1 MNRRLLSILSFFV
14 LVIVALA
21 QDINSYYRKANGKT
35 CIELKAALKT
45 IIANHTKLGYGNLW
59 EAYEQV
65 DYIEGETNSEGH
77 YKVFDYYSDSTF
89 YFNGDGS
96 SVSGMNKEHVVPKSW
111 WGGSLTIPVGNDL
124 IQVIPSDAKA
134 NLAKLNYPLG
144 VVVGTPSFPN
154 SNSGPNTRVKTGHD
168 ANGDMVFEPC
178 DENKGDFARI
188 YFYVATCY
196 PDVAWKERTD
206 AVVSFVQEDYPTFKS
221 QDFVDML
228 LQWHRQDP
236 VDEWE
241 QTRINRVYEVQK
253 NRNPFVDF
261 PELAEYIWGDKMS
274 EAFTIDVSGGD
285 DEEPSTLIFDF
296 ASNDWGL
303 PESKDNIVV
312 DAADYTKDGYTI
324 TVAGS
329 EGNGYYWNS
338 SVKLLLG
345 KEGAYLTLPAF
356 EYDVESIDVVGT
368 ATASEY
374 VQQNIYV
381 GDVAV
386 STKTTGAKNVTNTYE
401 IAEGYQAAGTIY
413 TFRVLSNSNTQI
425 SKIIINFKTATSEQ
439 QDPIFDFAYEVET
452 DFQTPYSLSTDAIT
466 GGPATLSVV
475 PAEAATVSG
484 LTITPIYA
492 GKLHATVSTAATSSY
507 YVGSDDF
514 ELTVAQPEPIGGAKA
529 NMQAETLFEE
539 RFSQFSGTGGRDS
552 SYTGK
557 IASGQ
562 FTIESASDE
571 TWGET
576 IKMYMGKECAKIGT
590 SSDEGSLKSSSV
602 SLNDNGTLTFSAAGW
617 GSGSNTLTVNATGG
631 TLSCDTVITLTNG
644 EWTDYAIDI
653 TDATGDLVLTFTGKR
668 GFIDDIVV
676 ESMGAS
682 SDMATEDFILDGNG
696 LATFASNYTLD
707 LSDAEASGYTAWKAV
722 EVNDNELILEEVSGI
737 IPAGTALVFKGE
749 ADAELSIPTTD
760 DEATAD
766 VSDNLLECILA
777 KTVVWADEYFRLD
790 GQQFATTTDEY
801 TIIEAGQ
808 AILSANALSEDNEA
822 TSLELVFGRPDFAI
836 GDVNCD
842 GVITIADVTALVNI
856 ILGKTTEYR
865 ADIAD
870 VNGDETITIADVTA
884 LVNVILGK

>member
-1 MNRRLLSILSFFV
+1 MNRRLLSILSFLV
-14 LVIVALA
+14 LAIIALA

-35 CIELKAALKT
+35 CVELKAALKT

-59 EAYEQV
+59 AAYEQV
-65 DYIEGETNSEGH
+65 DYIEGDTNADGH
-77 YKVFDYYSDSTF
+77 YRVFDYYSDKTF
-89 YFNGDGS
+89 YFNGDSS

-111 WGGSLTIPVGNDL
+111 WGGSTSIPVGNDL
-124 IQVIPSDAKA
+124 IQVIPSEAKA
-134 NLAKLNYPLG
+134 NIAKQNYPLG

-154 SNSGPNTRVKTGHD
+154 SNSDPNTRVKTGQD

-196 PDVAWKERTD
+196 PDVAWEERTD
-206 AVVSFVQEDYPTFKS
+206 AIVSFVQEDYPTFKS

-274 EAFTIDVSGGD
+274 EVFTIDVSGGD

-296 ASNDWGL
+296 AANEWGL
-303 PESKDNIVV
+303 PDSKDNIVV
-312 DAADYTKDGYTI
+312 DAADFTKDGYTI

-329 EGNGYYWNS
+329 EGNGYYWNN

-356 EYDVESIDVVGT
+356 EYDVVSIDVVGT

-374 VQQNIYV
+374 VKQNIYV

-386 STKTTGAKNVTNTYE
+386 STETTGAKNVTNTYA
-401 IAEGYQAAGTIY
+401 IAEDYQAAGTIY
-413 TFRVLSNSNTQI
+413 TLRVLSNSNTQI
-425 SKIIINFKTATSEQ
+425 SKIVVNFKSVTTEQ
-439 QDPIFDFAYEVET
+439 QEPVFDFAYEAET
-452 DFQTPYSLSTDAIT
+452 DYRTPYSLSTEAIT

-492 GKLHATVSTAATSSY
+492 GKLHATVSTAATNSY
-507 YVGSDDF
+507 YAGSDDF
-514 ELTVAQPEPIGGAKA
+514 ELTVAQPEPIGGALLIE
-529 NMQAETLFEE
+529 QAETLFEE
-539 RFSQFSGTGGRDS
+539 RFSDCNGPGGNDGTWSNIKGYYSYYSGDKWDEGITAAWGASGCLRIGS
-552 SYTGK
+552 SSNPGT
-557 IASGQ
+557 IASKP
-562 FTIESASDE
+562 I
-571 TWGET
+571 
-576 IKMYMGKECAKIGT
+576 
-590 SSDEGSLKSSSV
+590 SV
-602 SLNDNGTLTFSAAGW
+602 TGDATLTFKAGGW
-617 GSGSNTLTVNATGG
+617 GTGTNTLTVTATGG
-631 TLSCDTVITLTNG
+631 TLTGDTEISLTNG
-644 EWTDYAIDI
+644 EWANYAIDI
-653 TDATGDLVLTFTGKR
+653 TEATGDLVLTFSGKR
-668 GFIDDIVV
+668 GFIDDIVI
-676 ESMGAS
+676 ESMGTG
-682 SDMATEDFILDGNG
+682 SDMAMESIALDSNG

-707 LSDAEASGYTAWKAV
+707 LSDAETRGYSAWKAV
-722 EVNDNELILEEVSGI
+722 EVNDGELILEAVSGI
-737 IPAGTALVFKGE
+737 VPAGTALVFKGE
-749 ADAELSIPTTD
+749 ANAELNVPTTD
-760 DEATAD
+760 DEPTAD
-766 VSDNLLECILA
+766 VSDNLFEHTLA
-777 KTVVWADEYFRLD
+777 KTVVWADEYLQLD
-790 GQQFATTTDEY
+790 GEQFTAVTDEY
-801 TIIEAGQ
+801 AIIEAGQ
-808 AILSANALSEDNEA
+808 AILSANMLDESYEA
-822 TSLELVFGRPDFAI
+822 TALELVFGRPSFAI

-842 GVITIADVTALVNI
+842 GSITIADVTALVNI

-865 ADIAD
+865 TDIAD
-870 VNGDETITIADVTA
+870 VNGDQAITIADVTA

>member
-1 MNRRLLSILSFFV
+1 MNRRLLSILSFLV

-65 DYIEGETNSEGH
+65 DYIEGETDADGH

-196 PDVAWKERTD
+196 PDVAWEERTD

-236 VDEWE
+236 VSEWE

-296 ASNDWGL
+296 ASNEWGL
-303 PESKDNIVV
+303 PDSKDNIVV
-312 DAADYTKDGYTI
+312 DAANFTKDGYTI
-324 TVAGS
+324 TIAGS
-329 EGNGYYWNS
+329 EGNGYYWNN

-356 EYDVESIDVVGT
+356 EYDVVSIDVVGT

-374 VQQNIYV
+374 VKQNIYV

-386 STKTTGAKNVTNTYE
+386 STETTGAKNVTNTYA
-401 IAEGYQAAGTIY
+401 IAEDYQAAGTIY
-413 TFRVLSNSNTQI
+413 TLRVLSKSNTQI
-425 SKIIINFKTATSEQ
+425 SKIVVNFKDVSAEQ
-439 QDPIFDFAYEVET
+439 QEPVFDFAYEAET
-452 DFQTPYSLSTDAIT
+452 AYSVPYTLSTDAIT
-466 GGPATLSVV
+466 GGPATLAVV

-484 LTITPIYA
+484 LTITPTYA
-492 GKLHATVSTAATSSY
+492 GKLNATVSTAETSSY
-507 YVGSDDF
+507 YAGSDAF
-514 ELTVAQPEPIGGAKA
+514 TLAVAQPEPIGGA
-529 NMQAETLFEE
+529 MPVEQTDTLFEE
-539 RFSQFSGTGGRDS
+539 RFSDCSGPGGNDGIWSNINGYYTYYSGDNWDEANTVWGASACLRIGSSSNSGTLAS
-552 SYTGK
+552 KPISFTGD
-557 IASGQ
+557 A
-562 FTIESASDE
+562 
-571 TWGET
+571 
-576 IKMYMGKECAKIGT
+576 
-590 SSDEGSLKSSSV
+590 
-602 SLNDNGTLTFSAAGW
+602 TLTFRAAGW
-617 GSGSNTLTVNATGG
+617 GFGTNTLSVTATGG
-631 TLSCDTVITLTNG
+631 TLTGDTEITLTDSI
-644 EWTDYAIDI
+644 WTTYTVDI
-653 TDATGDLVLTFTGKR
+653 TGATGELVLTFSGKR

-676 ESMGAS
+676 ESIGTG
-682 SDMATEDFILDGNG
+682 SDMAMESITLNGNG
-696 LATFASNYTLD
+696 LATFVSNYTLD
-707 LSDAEASGYTAWKAV
+707 LCDAEANGYSAWKAV
-722 EVNDNELILEEVSGI
+722 EVNDGKLLLEAVSGI
-737 IPAGTALVFKGE
+737 VPAGTALVFKGQ
-749 ADAELSIPTTD
+749 ANAVISVPTTNG
-760 DEATAD
+760 EATAD
-766 VSDNLLECILA
+766 VSDNLFDYTLA

-790 GQQFATTTDEY
+790 GEQFVTVTDEY
-801 TIIEAGQ
+801 AILDAGL
-808 AILSANALSEDNEA
+808 AILSTDIIGEDEEP
-822 TSLELVFGRPDFAI
+822 TSLELIFGRPNFAI
-836 GDVNCD
+836 GDVNRD
-842 GVITIADVTALVNI
+842 GSITIADVTALVNI
-856 ILGKTTEYR
+856 ILGNSTEYSSEL
-865 ADIAD
+865 AD
-870 VNGDETITIADVTA
+870 VNQDNAITIADVTA
-884 LVNVILGK
+884 LVNKILGN

>member
-1 MNRRLLSILSFFV
+1 MNRRLLSILSFLV

-65 DYIEGETNSEGH
+65 DYIEGETDADGH

-196 PDVAWKERTD
+196 PDVAWEERTD

-274 EAFTIDVSGGD
+274 EVFTIDVSGG

-296 ASNDWGL
+296 ASNEWGL
-303 PESKDNIVV
+303 PTDNTNKAIE
-312 DAADYTKDGYTI
+312 AADFTKDGYTI

-329 EGNGYYWNS
+329 ADNGYYWS
-338 SVKLLLG
+338 SGYNLLLG
-345 KEGAYLTLPAF
+345 KQGAYLTLPAF

-368 ATASEY
+368 ASASEY

-386 STKTTGAKNVTNTYE
+386 STKTIGAKNVTNTYE
-401 IAEGYQAAGTIY
+401 IAEAYQAAGTIY
-413 TFRVLSNSNTQI
+413 TIRVLSNSNTQI
-425 SKIIINFKTATSEQ
+425 SKIVIHFKNISAEQ
-439 QDPIFDFAYEVET
+439 QEPVFDFAYEAET
-452 DFQTPYSLSTDAIT
+452 AYSVPYTLSTDAIT
-466 GGPATLSVV
+466 GGPATLTVV

-492 GKLHATVSTAATSSY
+492 GKLNATVSTTETSSY
-507 YVGSDDF
+507 YAGSDAF
-514 ELTVAQPEPIGGAKA
+514 TLAVAQPEPIGGA
-529 NMQAETLFEE
+529 MPVEQTDTLLEE
-539 RFSQFSGTGGRDS
+539 RFSDCSGPGGNDGIWS
-552 SYTGK
+552 NINGYYTYYSGDNWDEANTVWG
-557 IASGQ
+557 AS
-562 FTIESASDE
+562 
-571 TWGET
+571 
-576 IKMYMGKECAKIGT
+576 ECLRIG
-590 SSDEGSLKSSSV
+590 SSSKPGTLA
-602 SLNDNGTLTFSAAGW
+602 SKPISFTGDATLTFRAAGW
-617 GSGSNTLTVNATGG
+617 GFGTNTLSVTATGG
-631 TLSCDTVITLTNG
+631 TLTGDTEITLTDST
-644 EWTDYAIDI
+644 WTTYTVDI
-653 TDATGDLVLTFTGKR
+653 TGATGELVLTFSGKR

-676 ESMGAS
+676 ESIGTG
-682 SDMATEDFILDGNG
+682 SDMAMESITLNGNG
-696 LATFASNYTLD
+696 LATFVSNYTLD
-707 LSDAEASGYTAWKAV
+707 LCNAEANGYSTWKAV
-722 EVNDNELILEEVSGI
+722 EVNDGKLLLEAVSGI
-737 IPAGTALVFKGE
+737 VPAGTALVFKGE
-749 ADAELSIPTTD
+749 ANAVISVPTTD
-760 DEATAD
+760 SEATAD
-766 VSDNLLECILA
+766 VSDNLFEYTLA
-777 KTVVWADEYFRLD
+777 KTVVWADEYFLLD
-790 GQQFATTTDEY
+790 GEQFVTVTDEY
-801 TIIEAGQ
+801 AILDAGL
-808 AILSANALSEDNEA
+808 AILSTAIIGEDEEP

-836 GDVNCD
+836 GDVNRD
-842 GVITIADVTALVNI
+842 GSITIADVTALVNI
-856 ILGKTTEYR
+856 ILGKTTEYSSEL
-865 ADIAD
+865 AD
-870 VNGDETITIADVTA
+870 VNQDNAITIADVTA
-884 LVNVILGK
+884 LVNKILGN